1 MDAIYTG
8 MKIRDFRKARNMTQA
23 ELAKKVFVSDKAISR
38 WENGMNYPDISR
50 LEAISQALDCTIIEL
65 LGIEDSSPREVAEV
79 ITELSMEEI
88 HSTANDIVKRA
99 IFSLLVFII
108 LTVCSITASYIF
120 SKNNLYGV
128 PQVITIGV
136 LPLNGFLIG
145 NSISLIRNG
154 LIVRKKS

>member
-65 LGIEDSSPREVAEV
+65 LGIEDSSPREVAEA

-88 HSTANDIVKRA
+88 YSTANDIVKRA

>member
-120 SKNNLYGV
+120 SKNNLYGI

>member
-1 MDAIYTG
+1 MDLI
-8 MKIRDFRKARNMTQA
+8 KIGKYIAGKRKELGMTQRQLA
-23 ELAKKVFVSDKAISR
+23 EKLGMSDKSVSK
-38 WENGMNYPDISR
+38 WERGMNYPDISR

>member
-88 HSTANDIVKRA
+88 YSTANDIVKRA

-120 SKNNLYGV
+120 SKNNLYGI

>member
-88 HSTANDIVKRA
+88 YSTANDIVKRA

>member
-1 MDAIYTG
+1 
-8 MKIRDFRKARNMTQA
+8 
-23 ELAKKVFVSDKAISR
+23 
-38 WENGMNYPDISR
+38 
-50 LEAISQALDCTIIEL
+50 
-65 LGIEDSSPREVAEV
+65 
-79 ITELSMEEI
+79 MEEI